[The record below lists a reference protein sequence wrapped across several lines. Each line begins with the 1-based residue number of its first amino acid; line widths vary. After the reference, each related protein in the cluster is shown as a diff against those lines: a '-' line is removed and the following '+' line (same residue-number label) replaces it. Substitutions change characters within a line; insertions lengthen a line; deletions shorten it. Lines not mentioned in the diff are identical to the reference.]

1 MSRISEK
8 PLISLKN
15 VWKSYSMGAT
25 TVHALRGLDLDVFPG
40 EFLAVQG
47 PSGSGK
53 STAMNLI
60 GCLDVPSD
68 GTILLDGIDI
78 SRLHE
83 SDLAQIRGR
92 KIGFV
97 FQKFNLIPTL
107 TAIENVALPL
117 VFQGVNESIRLEK
130 AKSLLTSLGLG
141 DRLYHKPS
149 ELSGG
154 QQQRVAVA
162 RSLANDPPVILADE
176 PTGNLDSVSGKEVFS
191 LLESLHKSG
200 KTIVLVTHDDVLAR
214 KAKRVVFLKDGSII
228 GSKKLVHKHHV
239 EGGK

>member
-1 MSRISEK
+1 MSTRLSAS
-8 PLISLKN
+8 PLISLKS
-15 VWKSYSMGAT
+15 VWKSYSMGST

-60 GCLDVPSD
+60 GCLDVPSE
-68 GTILLDGIDI
+68 GTILLDGINI
-78 SRLHE
+78 SHLHE

-117 VFQGVNESIRLEK
+117 VFQGVSEDVRLER
-130 AKSLLTSLGLG
+130 AKKLLSSLGLG

-154 QQQRVAVA
+154 QQQRVAIA

-176 PTGNLDSVSGKEVFS
+176 PTGNLDSTSGKEVFS

-200 KTIVLVTHDDVLAR
+200 KTIVLVTHDDALAR
-214 KAKRVVFLKDGSII
+214 KAKRVVFLKDGTII
-228 GSKKLVHKHHV
+228 GSKKVHV
-239 EGGK
+239 EGRKIK

>member
-1 MSRISEK
+1 MSTRLSAR
-8 PLISLKN
+8 PLISLKS
-15 VWKSYSMGAT
+15 VWKSYSMGST

-60 GCLDVPSD
+60 GCLDVPSE
-68 GTILLDGIDI
+68 GTILLDGTNI
-78 SRLHE
+78 SHLHE

-117 VFQGVNESIRLEK
+117 VFQGVSEDVRLER
-130 AKSLLTSLGLG
+130 AKKLLSSLGLG

-154 QQQRVAVA
+154 QQQRVAIA

-176 PTGNLDSVSGKEVFS
+176 PTGNLDSTSGKEVFS

-200 KTIVLVTHDDVLAR
+200 KTIVLVTHDDALAR
-214 KAKRVVFLKDGSII
+214 KAKRVVFLKDGTII
-228 GSKKLVHKHHV
+228 GSKKVHV
-239 EGGK
+239 EGRKIK

>member
-1 MSRISEK
+1 MSTRLSAS
-8 PLISLKN
+8 PLISLKS
-15 VWKSYSMGAT
+15 VWKSYSMGST

-60 GCLDVPSD
+60 GCLDVPSE
-68 GTILLDGIDI
+68 GTILLDGTNI
-78 SRLHE
+78 SHLHE

-117 VFQGVNESIRLEK
+117 VFQGVSEDVRLER
-130 AKSLLTSLGLG
+130 AKKLLSSLGLG

-154 QQQRVAVA
+154 QQQRVAIA

-176 PTGNLDSVSGKEVFS
+176 PTGNLDSTSGKEVFS

-200 KTIVLVTHDDVLAR
+200 KTIVLVTHDDALAR
-214 KAKRVVFLKDGSII
+214 KAKRVVFLKDGTII
-228 GSKKLVHKHHV
+228 GSKKVHV
-239 EGGK
+239 EGRKIK